1 MRKFLWLLIL
11 VAFSKLSIAQSRD
24 FEMAD
29 SLGKTIIEYFKT
41 NQFQKI
47 SDARDTIYLNSYNAI
62 TFEGDWNELVGTY
75 GKLESVR
82 PIFYGNYQ
90 GSHFISYKLSFESLP
105 YVLNLGF
112 NPENKIVMISFL
124 QAHKVYVS
132 PDYVDVSKFSER
144 HFKLNNGIFELP
156 ALFTAP
162 NSPGK
167 HPLVIILPESGPT
180 DRDGSYGENRP
191 YRDLANAMASNGY
204 CTFRYDK
211 RSLHY
216 QNILLTAKNAYENYT
231 CREEYLDDLYKAM
244 DTLLTFSEVDPARIY
259 LLGHGQGGMLLP
271 LVAKERKEVK
281 GIAMLGSNYKRM
293 QEMMMDQYDY
303 LSYVTPNKK
312 DEFMEEKEKALY
324 SMNKKLNP
332 LTEHYKMPYEV
343 QATYWIWLNKY
354 PHVEIAKKLKK
365 PILIMHGDRDYQVNM
380 ENLAGWKK
388 DLGKQPNVTIKN
400 YPKLNHLFYS
410 GGAESTYSE
419 YFMIGNIPDYVIK
432 DLMDWLSA
440 N

>member
-1 MRKFLWLLIL
+1 MRKFLWLLL
-11 VAFSKLSIAQSRD
+11 LLASSKVSFAQSSA
-24 FEMAD
+24 FEIGD
-29 SLGKTIIEYFKT
+29 SLGKQVLSYFNT
-41 NQFQKI
+41 SQFQKI
-47 SDARDTIYLNSYNAI
+47 SDLRDTNYLFSYNAI
-62 TFEGDWNELVGTY
+62 TFEADWNELIGTY

-82 PIFYGNYQ
+82 PIFFSNYQ
-90 GSHFISYKLSFESLP
+90 GSHFISYKLNFESLP
-105 YVLNLGF
+105 FVLNLGF
-112 NPENKIVMISFL
+112 NPEGKILMLSFM

-132 PDYVDVSKFSER
+132 PDYVDVSKYTER
-144 HFKLNNGIFELP
+144 NFKIYNGIYELP
-156 ALFTAP
+156 AIFTAP
-162 NSPGK
+162 TQAGK

-191 YRDLANAMASNGY
+191 YRDLAGAIGSNGY

-216 QNILLTAKNAYENYT
+216 GNLLLTAKAAYESYT

-244 DTLLTFSEVDPARIY
+244 DTLLTLPEVDPTRVY

-271 LVAKERKEVK
+271 LIAKERKEVK
-281 GIAMLGSNYKRM
+281 GIAMLGTNYKRM
-293 QEMMMDQYDY
+293 QQMMMDQYDY
-303 LSYVTPNKK
+303 LAKVNPSKK
-312 DEFMEEKEKALY
+312 GEFMEQKEKALY

-354 PHVEIAKKLKK
+354 PHVEIAKKLQI
-365 PILIMHGDRDYQVNM
+365 PILILHGDRDYQVNL
-380 ENLAGWKK
+380 ENLEAWRKEF
-388 DLGKQPNVTIKN
+388 GKQANVTIKN

-419 YFMIGNIPDYVIK
+419 YFMIGNIPDYVAK
-432 DLMDWLSA
+432 DLIDWLSA